1 MKQAICERCGG
12 PTAHQNVWQNSHRH
26 LPDCLFFLKSIR
38 NAAAEVAAL
47 DWGTSVTES
56 FHHSRMASM
65 ERLRGLLTGAL
76 PAKPDEQPLSSTVN
90 SDSPDFGKGK

>member
-65 ERLRGLLTGAL
+65 EKLRGLLTGA